1 MYYNFA
7 SRIINFFTNIKEFI
21 KNKRNDILLIVN
33 DNNSKS
39 NIYLQCIYLSI
50 SILSTLSVFNKF
62 QLINC
67 SNIVGLMCLIDFF
80 YIKKIAMITHHI
92 LVLMMIDYM
101 NTHPDILIRE
111 NIISVVLSTEIST
124 IFLINNSLLS
134 NNYINQYFLKINRYL
149 VTIIKSINSIFFI
162 YTFLYYRIYNY
173 YYNLIIDKE
182 TNIVFL
188 KYSRNIY
195 DFYEI
200 YISIYGLFIL
210 NLYWSTL
217 IFIKFSGFLDYSK
230 LYVIYTNFFEIIQKH
245 KK

>member
-7 SRIINFFTNIKEFI
+7 SIINNFFTNVKEFI
-21 KNKRNDILLIVN
+21 KNKRNKLLLIVN

-67 SNIVGLMCLIDFF
+67 SNIVGLMCLFDFF
-80 YIKKIAMITHHI
+80 YIKKRDMIIHHI
-92 LVLMMIDYM
+92 FVLMMIDYM
-101 NTHPDILIRE
+101 NTHNNILISE
-111 NIISVVLSTEIST
+111 NIISVILSTEIST

-134 NNYINQYFLKINRYL
+134 NNYISEDFLKKYNYFMN
-149 VTIIKSINSIFFI
+149 IIKNINTLFFI

-173 YYNLIIDKE
+173 YYYLIIDKD
-182 TNIVFL
+182 TNIIFL

-195 DFYEI
+195 EFYQI
-200 YISIYGLFIL
+200 YISVYGLFIL

-230 LYVIYTNFFEIIQKH
+230 LFTKN
-245 KK
+245 KKL

>member
-1 MYYNFA
+1 MYYYN
-7 SRIINFFTNIKEFI
+7 SLSTMINFFANIKGFI
-21 KNKRNDILLIVN
+21 INKRNNILLIVN

-92 LVLMMIDYM
+92 FVLMMLDYM

-124 IFLINNSLLS
+124 IFLITNSLLS
-134 NNYINQYFLKINRYL
+134 NNYISDFVLKINRYL
-149 VTIIKSINSIFFI
+149 VTTIRSINSIFFI

-173 YYNLIIDKE
+173 YYYLIIDKE
-182 TNIVFL
+182 TNIIFL
-188 KYSRNIY
+188 KYSKNNY
-195 DFYEI
+195 EFYEI

-210 NLYWSTL
+210 NLYWSIL
-217 IFIKFSGFLDYSK
+217 IFIKFYALLDYSK
-230 LYVIYTNFFEIIQKH
+230 LCKSIKSGYKTKNM
-245 KK
+245 

>member
-1 MYYNFA
+1 MYHNFL
-7 SRIINFFTNIKEFI
+7 STMINCFSNIKEFI
-21 KNKRNDILLIVN
+21 INKRKELLLIVN

-50 SILSTLSVFNKF
+50 SILSTLCVFNKF

-80 YIKKIAMITHHI
+80 YIKKRAMIIHHI
-92 LVLMMIDYM
+92 FVLMMIDYM
-101 NTHPDILIRE
+101 NTHPDIVIRE
-111 NIISVVLSTEIST
+111 NIISVILSTEVST

-134 NNYINQYFLKINRYL
+134 NNYIKQYFLKINCYL
-149 VTIIKSINSIFFI
+149 VTIIKNINSIFFI

-173 YYNLIIDKE
+173 YYYLILDKS

-188 KYSRNIY
+188 KYSKNIY
-195 DFYEI
+195 EFYEI

-210 NLYWSTL
+210 NLYWSML
-217 IFIKFSGFLDYSK
+217 IFIKFSSLLDYSK
-230 LYVIYTNFFEIIQKH
+230 LYKSVESGYKTKNM
-245 KK
+245 

>member
-1 MYYNFA
+1 MYSYNYL
-7 SRIINFFTNIKEFI
+7 STMINCFSNIKEFI
-21 KNKRNDILLIVN
+21 INKRNNILLIVN

-80 YIKKIAMITHHI
+80 YIKKKAMIIHHI

-124 IFLINNSLLS
+124 IFLITNSLLS
-134 NNYINQYFLKINRYL
+134 NNYISDFVLKINRYL
-149 VTIIKSINSIFFI
+149 VTIIKSINSILFI
-162 YTFLYYRIYNY
+162 YTFLYYRLYNY

-182 TNIVFL
+182 TNIVFF

-210 NLYWSTL
+210 NIYWSVL
-217 IFIKFSGFLDYSK
+217 IFIKFSSLLDYSK
-230 LYVIYTNFFEIIQKH
+230 LCKSIKS
-245 KK
+245 

>member
-1 MYYNFA
+1 MYYHNCL
-7 SRIINFFTNIKEFI
+7 SKIINCFVKIKEFI
-21 KNKRNDILLIVN
+21 INKRNNILLIVN

-67 SNIVGLMCLIDFF
+67 SNVVGLMCLIDFF
-80 YIKKIAMITHHI
+80 YIKKRAMIVHHI
-92 LVLMMIDYM
+92 FVLMMIQYM
-101 NTHPDILIRE
+101 NTHHNILIRE

-124 IFLINNSLLS
+124 IFLITNSLLS
-134 NNYINQYFLKINRYL
+134 NNYISDFVLKINCYL
-149 VTIIKSINSIFFI
+149 VTIIKNINSILFI
-162 YTFLYYRIYNY
+162 YTFLYYRVYNY

-188 KYSRNIY
+188 KYSKNIY
-195 DFYEI
+195 EFYEI

-210 NLYWSTL
+210 NLYWSVL
-217 IFIKFSGFLDYSK
+217 IFIKFSSLLDYSK
-230 LYVIYTNFFEIIQKH
+230 LCKSIKSINKTKNM
-245 KK
+245 